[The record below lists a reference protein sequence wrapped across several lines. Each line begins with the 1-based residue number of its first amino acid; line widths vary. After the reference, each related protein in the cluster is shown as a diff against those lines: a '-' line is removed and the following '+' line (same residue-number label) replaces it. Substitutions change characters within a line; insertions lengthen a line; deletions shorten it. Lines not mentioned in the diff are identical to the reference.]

1 MSSGKRFE
9 SGGVAVTSPMHS
21 GRRLASGLNYN
32 LFGSCLVT
40 PGSPPRVLVDATS
53 VPADRGGVGRYVDG
67 LLGALS
73 ALDADLAVVC
83 QRTDAERYG
92 RLLPAARIV
101 PGPAAIA
108 HRPARLAWEQTGLPL
123 LAQQVGAEVLHS
135 PFYPCPLRAGCPVTV
150 TVHDAT
156 FFTEPEHYDKSKR
169 TFFRS
174 AIKTSLRRAARV
186 IVPSKATRDELIR
199 LLDADPTRIDVAYH
213 GVDHQAFHV
222 PSDDE
227 KARVRARL
235 GLGGTDY
242 VAFLGAKE
250 PRKNVPSLIR
260 GWAEAVRDRE
270 NPPALVVAG
279 GQGHDDEIDQAVS
292 EVPPHL
298 RLLRPGYLRYADL
311 PGFLGGAL
319 VACYPSFG
327 EGCGLPILEAM
338 ACGAPVLTTPRLSL
352 PEVGGDAVAY
362 TGESPEEIGRDLRE
376 LLDDDSRRTALAKAG
391 VARAKEFTWESSAE
405 VHLAAWSRA
414 AAGAVTGSV
423 R

>member
-1 MSSGKRFE
+1 
-9 SGGVAVTSPMHS
+9 
-21 GRRLASGLNYN
+21 
-32 LFGSCLVT
+32 VT
-40 PGSPPRVLVDATS
+40 PGRPPRVLVDATS

-67 LLGALS
+67 LLGALG
-73 ALDADLAVVC
+73 ALNADLAVVC

-92 RLLPAARIV
+92 RLLPDARIMSA
-101 PGPAAIA
+101 PAAAA
-108 HRPARLAWEQTGLPL
+108 HRPARLAWEQTGLPM
-123 LAQQVGAEVLHS
+123 LAQQVGAQVLHS
-135 PFYPCPLRAGCPVTV
+135 PFYTCPLRAACPVTV

-156 FFTEPEHYDKSKR
+156 FFTEPEHYDKSRR

-174 AIKTSLRRAARV
+174 AIKTSLRRASRV

-213 GVDHQAFHV
+213 GVEPQAFHA

-235 GLGGTDY
+235 GLGSTEY

-260 GWAEAVRDRE
+260 GWISAVRDRPD
-270 NPPALVVAG
+270 PPALVVAG
-279 GQGHDDEIDQAVS
+279 GQGHDDEIDGAIA
-292 EVPPHL
+292 EVPSHL

-311 PGFLGGAL
+311 PGFLGGAI
-319 VACYPSFG
+319 VAAYPSFG
-327 EGCGLPILEAM
+327 EGFGLPILEAM

-362 TGESPEEIGRDLRE
+362 TGPGPDEIARDLAA
-376 LLDDDSRRTALAKAG
+376 LLDDMERRNALAKAG
-391 VARAKEFTWESSAE
+391 AARAKEFTWESSAE
-405 VHLAAWSRA
+405 VHLAAWARA
-414 AAGAVTGSV
+414 AGPLGF
-423 R
+423 

>member
-1 MSSGKRFE
+1 M
-9 SGGVAVTSPMHS
+9 
-21 GRRLASGLNYN
+21 
-32 LFGSCLVT
+32 T

-67 LLGALS
+67 LLGALAKVIGS
-73 ALDADLAVVC
+73 GVELAVVSL
-83 QRTDAERYG
+83 RTDVERYA
-92 RLLPAARIV
+92 RMLPAAEVISA
-101 PGPAAIA
+101 PAAVA

-135 PFYPCPLRAGCPVTV
+135 PFYTCPLRAGCPVTV

-156 FFTEPEHYDKSKR
+156 FFTEPEHYDKSRR

-174 AIKTSLRRAARV
+174 AIKTALRRAERV

-213 GVDHQAFHV
+213 GVDHGAFH
-222 PSDDE
+222 PPTDEE

-235 GLGGTDY
+235 GLGSTDY

-250 PRKNVPSLIR
+250 PRKNVPNLIR
-260 GWAEAVRDRE
+260 GWAAAVRDRPE
-270 NPPALVVAG
+270 PPALVIAG
-279 GQGHDDEIDQAVS
+279 GQGHDDAIDQAVA
-292 EVPPHL
+292 EAPAHL

-319 VACYPSFG
+319 VAAYPSYG
-327 EGCGLPILEAM
+327 EGFGLPILEAM
-338 ACGAPVLTTPRLSL
+338 ACATPVLTTPRLSL

-362 TGESPEEIGRDLRE
+362 TSEDPAQIATDLAA
-376 LLDDDSRRTALAKAG
+376 LLDDEARRLSLAKAG
-391 VARAKEFTWESSAE
+391 FDRAKEFTWESSAE
-405 VHLAAWSRA
+405 VHVAAWSRA
-414 AAGAVTGSV
+414 AS
-423 R
+423 